1 MVQKTDSPIRFD
13 DHGGDCA
20 GDHQGSPLV
29 ADKQPIRLPSSLASP
44 PQACVYRSHKGR
56 KARNSK
62 VANRRKDHRR
72 RRRPH
77 PRVVFVRASEVVP
90 QRVRWVWPG
99 IIARGKVTGL
109 VGHPG
114 LGKSQVAMDI
124 TATVS
129 KGRPWPGDVANDAA
143 GDVIILSAEDDT
155 ADTLVPRLIA
165 AEADRARIHIVKA
178 VKDDSGGERRFN
190 LALDLDRL
198 EKEIDLHQ
206 VSLVVIDPA
215 SAYLNAKKSKRIDRN
230 NAGDVRTILDRLG
243 AFAAR
248 HDLGVVAISHL
259 NKSNGARA
267 ITRIMGSQEWAAAP
281 RAVFLVTEEAKTG
294 RRLFLPLKNN
304 LAPDRIGYSFEIE
317 DKVVGDGIR
326 TSAVAWGSEP
336 VMISADDALAVA
348 AKKEG
353 TYGAVEFLEEMLRE
367 GPMDQAEVVRLGK
380 EAGFTAKNLRT
391 ARENLGVKPRK
402 EGFGANGKWVWV
414 PADGATVIKLVV
426 NNKTT
431 DNKEASD
438 GGDDGDNGNGGRV
451 D

>member
-1 MVQKTDSPIRFD
+1 MHNK
-13 DHGGDCA
+13 
-20 GDHQGSPLV
+20 
-29 ADKQPIRLPSSLASP
+29 
-44 PQACVYRSHKGR
+44 
-56 KARNSK
+56 KAHNSK
-62 VANRRKDHRR
+62 VANRRKDHQR

-77 PRVVFVRASEVVP
+77 PRVVFVRASEVAP

-114 LGKSQVAMDI
+114 LGKSQVATDI
-124 TATVS
+124 AATVS
-129 KGRPWPGDVANDAA
+129 KGRPWPGGVANDAA
-143 GDVIILSAEDDT
+143 GDVIILSAEDDA
-155 ADTLVPRLIA
+155 ADTGVPRLIA
-165 AEADRARIHIVKA
+165 AEADRTRVHFVKA
-178 VKDDSGGERRFN
+178 VEDGAGERRFN
-190 LALDLDRL
+190 LAFDLDRL
-198 EKEIDLHQ
+198 EKEIDQHQ

-215 SAYLNAKKSKRIDRN
+215 SAYLNPKKGKRIDRN

-281 RAVFLVTEEAKTG
+281 RAVFLVTEEAETG

-353 TYGAVEFLEEMLRE
+353 TSGAVEFLEEMLRE

-380 EAGFTAKNLRT
+380 QAGFTEKNLRT

-402 EGFGANGKWVWV
+402 EGFGKGGKWVWV
-414 PADGATVIKLVV
+414 PAGGATVLELVV
-426 NNKTT
+426 NNETNKRTPT
-431 DNKEASD
+431 DNKEASG
-438 GGDDGDNGNGGRV
+438 GGDDGDNGNGRGV
-451 D
+451 DQTQAPESGSGAPEGDDVA